1 MKITLIGGGAH
12 RLLGTLRGTLAV
24 PGALNDGEICLY
36 DLAPARAEAMG
47 RMLLKTPE
55 LRRAGCRVSWGLS
68 LEESLTG
75 ADAVGVMMSA
85 DGLRGFARSEDAC
98 LRHGFIS
105 SDNVSPTGAMCAVRI
120 APVILNIART
130 MERCCPRAWLVN
142 FVNPVA
148 VLSSM
153 VNNHTSIRAM
163 GVCAGFINHL
173 WDIPRL
179 FGEDAEARALE
190 VESAGVNHLSFVTR
204 GRWKDQ
210 DLFEALR
217 ERLGPDWRMCELQ
230 PHWSAG
236 AVANISKSVSLL
248 VRFWRELGVLIF
260 STEPDGMQH
269 LMYEETVENQRRSH
283 RVLTEAELDAQVAS
297 QASVHAE
304 AERTFG
310 HWLTQ
315 DLDDAFWREQG
326 KTDLRF
332 KRVDQD
338 VFVRVFSALSGVRT
352 AKVAVSTPNKG
363 AIAGIKDDHVVEY
376 TQTLSREGL
385 APACSSAGGR
395 FVIPDVVYG
404 LSAALAAH
412 QTMLGEALATED
424 PLLLARA
431 LLAYPE
437 KPYSKSARSLYRELF
452 AIGGSGI
459 AAPYRA
465 ATAHF

>member
-1 MKITLIGGGAH
+1 
-12 RLLGTLRGTLAV
+12 
-24 PGALNDGEICLY
+24 
-36 DLAPARAEAMG
+36 
-47 RMLLKTPE
+47 
-55 LRRAGCRVSWGLS
+55 
-68 LEESLTG
+68 
-75 ADAVGVMMSA
+75 
-85 DGLRGFARSEDAC
+85 C

-105 SDNVSPTGAMCAVRI
+105 SDNVSPTGAMCAVKI

-153 VNNHTSIRAM
+153 VNNHTGIRAM
-163 GVCAGFINHL
+163 GVCAGFTNHL

-179 FGEDAEARALE
+179 FGEDAQAGALE
-190 VESAGVNHLSFVTR
+190 VETAGVNHLSFVTS
-204 GRWKDQ
+204 GRWKDR

-217 ERLGPDWRMCELQ
+217 ERIGPDWRMCDLQ
-230 PHWSAG
+230 PWWNTAT
-236 AVANISKSVSLL
+236 AANIRNSVSLL
-248 VRFWRELGVLIF
+248 VRFWRELGVLVF

-269 LMYEETVENQRRSH
+269 LMYEETVENQRRDH
-283 RVLTEAELDAQVAS
+283 RVLTEAELDAQTAA
-297 QASVHAE
+297 QASVRAE
-304 AERTFG
+304 ADRTFG
-310 HWLTQ
+310 RWLTE
-315 DLDDAFWREQG
+315 DLDDAFWREQW
-326 KTDLRF
+326 KTDSRF
-332 KRVDQD
+332 KRADQD

-363 AIAGIKDDHVVEY
+363 AIAGIKDGHVVEY

-385 APACSSAGGR
+385 APTCSSGDGR
-395 FVIPDVVYG
+395 FQIPDVVHG
-404 LSAALAAH
+404 LSASLAAH

-424 PLLLARA
+424 PVLLARA

-437 KPYSKSARSLYRELF
+437 KSYSKAARSLYRELF

-465 ATAHF
+465 ATGHF